1 LPVNF
6 RDLSRSGIPA
16 LAGLLV
22 IFLVAACARTR
33 QQAVL
38 PPVPASSAPVP
49 ATPPPPVAPPLPLQS
64 ANSANHSLY
73 STPSVYVPDVSHSGQ
88 PLPDG
93 ILAWDASL
101 KSTNVTVDVPKA
113 HFEFTFTNVTSGPVT
128 VLNVHPSCGCTT
140 AELPPTPWLIPA
152 GGTGLIRLNVA
163 IHGTG
168 GTLFK
173 SVTVT
178 TDKGTKMLT
187 LRINLLPAPVV
198 KLTDDEMLAGIMAAR
213 VDRQAVFRGK
223 CADCHN
229 HDLAGKYDR
238 ELFQSA
244 CAICHEAEHRATM
257 VPDLSQLKV
266 PTNAEFWRVWI
277 SGGKPGSLMPAFD
290 QSQGGP
296 LNDMQIA
303 SLARYLNVIYPSKT
317 PLPPA
322 NP

>member
-1 LPVNF
+1 MQF
-6 RDLSRSGIPA
+6 RELSRSGIPA

-33 QQAVL
+33 QQVPL
-38 PPVPASSAPVP
+38 PPVPSGSAPAM

-64 ANSANHSLY
+64 VSPTNQSLY
-73 STPSVYVPDVSHSGQ
+73 STPSVYVPDVSHSSE

-93 ILAWDASL
+93 ILAWDAIQ
-101 KSTNVTVDVPKA
+101 KTTNVTVDVPRA
-113 HFEFTFTNVTSGPVT
+113 HFEFNFTNVTTSSVT
-128 VLNVHPSCGCTT
+128 ILNVHPSCGCTT
-140 AELPPTPWLIPA
+140 AELPPTPWTIPS
-152 GGTGLIRLNVA
+152 GGTGLIGLNVN

-178 TDKGTKMLT
+178 TDKGNKMLI
-187 LRINLLPAPVV
+187 LRINLLPAPAV
-198 KLTDDEMLAGIMAAR
+198 KLTDEEMLAGIMAAR

-244 CAICHEAEHRATM
+244 CAICHEAQHRATM

-303 SLARYLNVIYPSKT
+303 SLARYLNTIYPTKV
-317 PLPPA
+317 PLPTTAP
-322 NP
+322 